1 MKRPQL
7 FGLHAQPSAKT
18 SLVLALMPFLLVV
31 ALYFTASHIRH
42 LENESDKLLP
52 TASQLVGAVD
62 RMAFQEDRRSG
73 DYLLLEDTLSSLGR
87 IAAGISMATALALI
101 LGLNMGLYN
110 GAHALT
116 NPFITFISMIP
127 PLAILPILFIV
138 FGIGEWGKIMLIF
151 LGTFP
156 IITRD
161 ITLYVKNIPKET
173 IVKAQTLGA
182 KNLSLTYKI
191 IMPMVIPRLIDSLR
205 LSLGGAWLFLIA
217 AEAIA
222 STDGL
227 GYRIFLMRR
236 YLNMDVIIPYVIW
249 ITLLGVLLDFL
260 LRLIVAK
267 AYPWYGKGK

>member
-52 TASQLVGAVD
+52 TTSQLVGAVD